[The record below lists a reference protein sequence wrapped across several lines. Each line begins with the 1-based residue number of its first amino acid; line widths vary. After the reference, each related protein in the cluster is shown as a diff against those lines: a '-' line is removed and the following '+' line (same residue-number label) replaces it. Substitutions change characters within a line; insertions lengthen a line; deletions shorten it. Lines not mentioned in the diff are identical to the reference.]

1 MRTKLFCL
9 LLTALILSGC
19 VGPDGQSAA
28 PTPTPEPAAT
38 AEPTPLPTP
47 GPTAAQSPVPS
58 EPPAPTQTPVSTPDP
73 TPTPTPA
80 PTPVPAVR
88 MGETAYAWDEVRPVA
103 IYGSTPYRSEPG
115 YFTVSQNGL
124 WGLID
129 ADGQAILPCINAT
142 PIALCDGNEWVCG
155 AIEPYGSS
163 FDSVDEAIR
172 QATGFGLCQ
181 GHGLL
186 RRTFYYD
193 LDQKAPC
200 TYTTLDGSSSTRA
213 VHTSEWAVFGDWL
226 PVYPARV
233 QDRDTLGGAEGGWMY
248 VNAAGQRLNPT
259 DPSANAPDAAGWFF
273 AEALAPVGF
282 DGRWAYMNREGRLV
296 TDVVYEPTWHEAW
309 QGTELQ
315 YAASLQN
322 GYAAVCRGGQWG
334 LLDST
339 GAEIIPCQYPGTA
352 WDGTALWVKTGDGWH
367 KAELPA

>member
-19 VGPDGQSAA
+19 VGPDSQSAA
-28 PTPTPEPAAT
+28 PTPTSEPAAT
-38 AEPTPLPTP
+38 AEPTPPPT
-47 GPTAAQSPVPS
+47 
-58 EPPAPTQTPVSTPDP
+58 PAPTATPAPEPTLTPTPASTPTPAPTPTP

-80 PTPVPAVR
+80 PAVR
-88 MGETAYAWDEVRPVA
+88 MGETAYAWDEMRSVA

-129 ADGQAILPCINAT
+129 ADGQAILPCINVT

-155 AIEPYGSS
+155 AIEPYEAS
-163 FDSVDEAIR
+163 FDSVDQAIR

-193 LDQKAPC
+193 LDQKAPRA
-200 TYTTLDGSSSTRA
+200 YTTLDGSSSARA
-213 VHTSEWAVFGDWL
+213 VHTNEWAVFGDWL
-226 PVYPARV
+226 PMYPARM

-273 AEALAPVGF
+273 DEALAPVGF
-282 DGRWAYMNREGRLV
+282 DGKWAYMDREGRVV
-296 TDVVYEPTWHEAW
+296 TDVVYEPTWHEVW
-309 QGTELQ
+309 QGTALQ

-322 GYAAVCRGGQWG
+322 GYAPVCRDGKWG